1 MTQLSEYNDHASM
14 IYTRP
19 TLDLRYMNKY
29 WGFLTK
35 NMSEAELTDFQEA
48 KGKLEQ
54 YAKIYEI
61 VEYTSELN
69 EHLTVLERRIMT
81 NNPAIP

>member
-1 MTQLSEYNDHASM
+1 MPIVSASNAQNYQRVLVQKTMTQLNEYNDHANM

-35 NMSEAELTDFQEA
+35 NMSEAELSDFQEA
-48 KGKLEQ
+48 KG
-54 YAKIYEI
+54 
-61 VEYTSELN
+61 
-69 EHLTVLERRIMT
+69 
-81 NNPAIP
+81 